1 MKKCPVC
8 QAELVSEKAKFCA
21 ECGLNI
27 AQYEAEQAKKNKTCP
42 ACGAEILGGK
52 FCWECGAKLDAVQAP
67 VDVFADDWLAD
78 VETETNAMVS
88 EKEAG
93 KAEKAREVQES
104 EQELLNP
111 FEVEKN
117 SDHTYTITDVKDKT
131 IENVTIPNSVTS
143 IGDYAFYEC
152 SSLESIKIP
161 NSVTSIGEGAFF
173 ECSSLESIEIPD
185 SVTSIEDFT
194 FYECSSLES
203 IEIPDSVTSIG
214 KSAFSDCSSL
224 ESIELPNSVTSIGD
238 SAFFDC
244 SSIRWIEIP
253 NGVKTIDNFAFC
265 QCSSLQMIEIPSSV
279 NFIGLNAFYKTDSL
293 VINYNGTKREW
304 DRIAKKN
311 CCLSGRVNC
320 TDSEFDV

>member
-52 FCWECGAKLDAVQAP
+52 FCWECGAKLDAVQAS

-78 VETETNAMVS
+78 VETETNAMIA

-93 KAEKAREVQES
+93 KAEKTREVQKS

-117 SDHTYTITDVKDKT
+117 SDHTYTITGGKDKT
-131 IENVTIPNSVTS
+131 IKSVPIPNIVTC
-143 IGDYAFYEC
+143 IGESAFEGC
-152 SSLESIKIP
+152 NSLERIKIP
-161 NSVTSIGEGAFF
+161 NSVTSIGDDAFF
-173 ECSSLESIEIPD
+173 Q
-185 SVTSIEDFT
+185 
-194 FYECSSLES
+194 
-203 IEIPDSVTSIG
+203 
-214 KSAFSDCSSL
+214 CSSL
-224 ESIELPNSVTSIGD
+224 ESIELPDSVTSIGD
-238 SAFFDC
+238 GAFSYC
-244 SSIRWIEIP
+244 SSIRWIEVP
-253 NGVKTIDNFAFC
+253 DAVKTIDNFAFSHC
-265 QCSSLQMIEIPSSV
+265 ESLQMIEIPNSV
-279 NFIGLNAFYKTDSL
+279 KFIGLFAFYGTDSL
-293 VINYNGTKREW
+293 VVNYNGTKREW
-304 DRIAKKN
+304 DRIAKEN

-320 TDSEFDV
+320 TDGEFDVEDL